1 MRAITLAEANQIIE
15 GNFRLAK
22 KRDAARCE
30 CARRRRPD
38 EGTIHF
44 EGLRKGLARKGLGRK
59 GLGRKG
65 LDKGVG

>member
-22 KRDAARCE
+22 KRDAARCDG
-30 CARRRRPD
+30 ARRRRPD

-44 EGLRKGLARKGLGRK
+44 ECV
-59 GLGRKG
+59 GRKG